1 MGLLKAL
8 LVLCAPPTPPTY
20 PQTLLDMLQ
29 EQQDQ
34 AQEAVLRLQQQQ
46 QSRLPGAA
54 AAASTAH
61 NPHHPPPE
69 PEIPKLGSIMR
80 WVRLADLAGTE
91 ATAARLLASV
101 LRVAGGPQPG
111 SKATAPE
118 GSGPTGARAG
128 AGGAAGGAV
137 VPAQGHADRNAG
149 YSPQEPTACTLPGT
163 ALPVR
168 RFPPW
173 RPPPP
178 PDGEQEPQQP
188 QQEEEEGKDGANGE
202 QAGGEC
208 GGASA
213 QSTPAGKRYG
223 PYAGKFAVVPLPP
236 EYAGTNA
243 NGSTAAAL
251 APTATA
257 PTTNGNGNGNGNGGT
272 ATTLLPNLARDLTM
286 YCTEPGTIRFEAGRR
301 ATRVEVPFVPGAFV
315 LAGALSRDECAQIVA
330 CAEEMGYAVDPVRAW
345 WDGL

>member
-1 MGLLKAL
+1 
-8 LVLCAPPTPPTY
+8 
-20 PQTLLDMLQ
+20 MLQ

-34 AQEAVLRLQQQQ
+34 AHEAALRLQQQQQQ

-91 ATAARLLASV
+91 ATAAGLLASV
-101 LRVAGGPQPG
+101 LRVASGPQPG
-111 SKATAPE
+111 PKATAPDA
-118 GSGPTGARAG
+118 SGAAG
-128 AGGAAGGAV
+128 AGAAAGGAV
-137 VPAQGHADRNAG
+137 VLAQGHADRDAG

-178 PDGEQEPQQP
+178 PDEQGPPQEPQEPQQEGF
-188 QQEEEEGKDGANGE
+188 QEGPNGEQREEEG
-202 QAGGEC
+202 

-213 QSTPAGKRYG
+213 QSTAAAKRYG
-223 PYAGKFAVVPLPP
+223 PYTGRFAVVPLPP

-257 PTTNGNGNGNGNGGT
+257 PTTNGNGNGSNGGT
-272 ATTLLPNLARDLTM
+272 AATLLPNLARDLTM

-315 LAGALSRDECAQIVA
+315 LVGALSREECAQIVA
-330 CAEEMGYAVDPVRAW
+330 CAEEMGYAVDPVGALGSPRGVGAGGKCEGV
-345 WDGL
+345 GLPA